1 MKLII
6 VILFGFLWD
15 NINCFGTYNDNAF
28 IPKTFCST
36 KRRKA
41 VVKMNTNEKISRKGV
56 VIVLEIQ
63 LILSLFLLSINKD
76 FILELHKLVLI

>member
-6 VILFGFLWD
+6 VIILFGFLWD
-15 NINCFGTYNDNAF
+15 NINSFGTYNDNAF

-41 VVKMNTNEKISRKGV
+41 VVKMI
-56 VIVLEIQ
+56 
-63 LILSLFLLSINKD
+63 
-76 FILELHKLVLI
+76 

>member
-1 MKLII
+1 MTKKTHNKSVTLNRSSIVGSVYSVNSHVTILQDIMKLII

-41 VVKMNTNEKISRKGV
+41 VVKMI
-56 VIVLEIQ
+56 
-63 LILSLFLLSINKD
+63 
-76 FILELHKLVLI
+76 

>member
-15 NINCFGTYNDNAF
+15 NINSFGTYNDNAF
-28 IPKTFCST
+28 IPETFCST

-41 VVKMNTNEKISRKGV
+41 VVKMI
-56 VIVLEIQ
+56 
-63 LILSLFLLSINKD
+63 
-76 FILELHKLVLI
+76 

>member
-1 MKLII
+1 MVGSVYSVNRHVTILQDIMKLTI

-41 VVKMNTNEKISRKGV
+41 VVKMI
-56 VIVLEIQ
+56 
-63 LILSLFLLSINKD
+63 
-76 FILELHKLVLI
+76 

>member
-1 MKLII
+1 MKLTI

-41 VVKMNTNEKISRKGV
+41 VVKMIQNTNEKISRKGV

-63 LILSLFLLSINKD
+63 LIISLFY
-76 FILELHKLVLI
+76 